1 MAEPRA
7 QQSNDPHGWRQE
19 ARDLSA
25 AVAGGAIVGMP
36 LLYTMEMWFR
46 GTMLSEWHLGAIL
59 ALALVVSFLSS
70 LESGFRN
77 EDSLVGTAME
87 AVTSV
92 GIGVVLSAAILAL
105 VGEISVD
112 SAPSEV
118 VGKVIL
124 EAAAVSIGAAF
135 ANAQV
140 RGKSRTGDDPEGGER
155 PPEGDL
161 EALQLRADLR
171 DFSAAMA
178 GSLLFTMNIA
188 STEEIVMIAS
198 RLAPWR
204 QLVMLGVSVALCYLI
219 LFASGFERHDVYVK
233 SPFQSRA
240 FETLMTCAVSL
251 LMALVLLC
259 LIGER
264 EATSDLSTL
273 VASVVT
279 LGLPAIV
286 GGAAGRLVV

>member
-7 QQSNDPHGWRQE
+7 QQSDDPHGWRQE

-36 LLYTMEMWFR
+36 LLYTMEMWLR
-46 GTMLSEWHLGAIL
+46 GMMLSEWHLGAIL
-59 ALALVVSFLSS
+59 ALTLVVTFLSS

-77 EDSLVGTAME
+77 DDTLVGTAME
-87 AVTSV
+87 SVTSV
-92 GIGVVLSAAILAL
+92 GIGAAFAAAVLAL
-105 VGEISVD
+105 VGEISLD
-112 SAPSEV
+112 SAPREIL
-118 VGKVIL
+118 GKIVL
-124 EAAAVSIGAAF
+124 QAAAVSIGAAF

-140 RGKSRTGDDPEGGER
+140 RGKSRTGEDPQDGGR
-155 PPEGDL
+155 PPEGDP
-161 EALQLRADLR
+161 EALQLRADVR
-171 DFSAAMA
+171 DFSAVMA

-198 RLAPWR
+198 RLSPWR
-204 QLVMLGVSVALCYLI
+204 QVAIVGVSVALCYII

-233 SPFQSRA
+233 SLFQSRA

-273 VASVVT
+273 VASVVV

>member
-36 LLYTMEMWFR
+36 LLYTMEMWLR
-46 GTMLSEWHLGAIL
+46 GMMLSEWHLGAIL
-59 ALALVVSFLSS
+59 ALTLVVTFLSS

-77 EDSLVGTAME
+77 DDTLVGTAME
-87 AVTSV
+87 SVTSV
-92 GIGVVLSAAILAL
+92 GIGAAFAAAVLAL
-105 VGEISVD
+105 VGEISLD
-112 SAPSEV
+112 SAPREIL
-118 VGKVIL
+118 GKIVL
-124 EAAAVSIGAAF
+124 QAAAVSIGAAF

-140 RGKSRTGDDPEGGER
+140 RGKSRTGEDPQDGGR
-155 PPEGDL
+155 PPEGDP

-188 STEEIVMIAS
+188 STEEIVIIAS
-198 RLAPWR
+198 RLSPWR
-204 QLVMLGVSVALCYLI
+204 QVVMVGVSVALCYII

-233 SPFQSRA
+233 SLFQSRA

-273 VASVVT
+273 VASVVV